1 MEEIIEEK
9 INMSNAEIIKSFI
22 IKDILT
28 DATKTNI
35 GYEDSL
41 IEAGVIDS
49 LGIMKML
56 AFLSDKFQLTV
67 EDEDVIPEN
76 FETINAISTY
86 IEKKKIVN

>member
-1 MEEIIEEK
+1 
-9 INMSNAEIIKSFI
+9 MSNAEIIKSFI